1 MPSNTFNTKSIIPE
15 IEAATQAQHAE
26 AEGFTSFLKAAAE
39 IPGVQVLS
47 MAADLFTPER
57 ATKSD
62 LNL

>member
-15 IEAATQAQHAE
+15 IESATEAQQAE
-26 AEGFTSFLKAAAE
+26 AEGFTSFLKAAAK

-57 ATKSD
+57 ATRND

>member
-15 IEAATQAQHAE
+15 IEAATEAQRAE
-26 AEGFTSFLKAAAE
+26 TEDFTSFLKAAAE
-39 IPGVQVLS
+39 IPGVHVLS

-57 ATKSD
+57 ATRSD

>member
-1 MPSNTFNTKSIIPE
+1 MPSNKFNTESIIPE
-15 IEAATQAQHAE
+15 IKAGTAAQQAE

-39 IPGVQVLS
+39 IPGVKVLS
-47 MAADLFTPER
+47 MAADLLTPER